1 MAAQTIAD
9 VLYRGDKAGV
19 VYWDADRRVAV
30 FQYTPEFIRRGIE
43 LAPLKM
49 PLRKA
54 PYQFPNLHESFSGL
68 PGLLAD
74 CLPDTYGNALIDD
87 WLRSQNRSIEDFSP
101 VDRLCYMGSRGM
113 GALEFRPVLREM
125 SSVAEQVDVGHL
137 VKLAAT
143 VLAQRESMSV
153 GLDASGLNEILR
165 VGTSAGGA
173 RAKAVI
179 AWNRDTHEVRSGQ
192 ADVPEGFGHWLMKF
206 DGVSESFDGVQD
218 PQGYGRIEYAYSLM
232 AGEAGINMS
241 ECRLFEEG
249 GRAHFMTRRFDRPGN
264 GGKVHYASLFGLA
277 HMAYAAPGT
286 HSHAYE
292 ELFGTIVS
300 LGLDPANRLEA
311 FRRMVFNVLACNRD
325 DHSKNFGFL
334 LPELGR
340 WELAPAF
347 DMTYAHNPQ
356 PGKWTAN
363 QQMSVLGKR
372 SGITLG
378 TMLSAARNCDV
389 ATLPKLKTAAGKVA
403 AALRSWERHAD
414 VAGVDGQQA
423 LMIKSAITQQ
433 IQPSG
438 L

>member
-19 VYWDADRRVAV
+19 VYWDEDRRVAV
-30 FQYTPEFIRRGIE
+30 FQYTPEFVRRGIE
-43 LAPLKM
+43 LAPVKM

-54 PYQFPNLHESFSGL
+54 PYQFPDLHESFSGL

-74 CLPDTYGNALIDD
+74 CLPDTYGNTLIDD
-87 WLRSQNRSIEDFSP
+87 WLRSQNRVIKEFSP
-101 VDRLCYMGSRGM
+101 VDRLCYMGRRGM

-137 VKLAAT
+137 VELAAT
-143 VLAQRESMSV
+143 VLAQRKDLFV
-153 GLDASGLNEILR
+153 GLDESGLNEILR

-179 AWNRDTHEVRSGQ
+179 AWNRESNEVRSGQ
-192 ADVPEGFGHWLMKF
+192 ADVPAGFEHWLMKF
-206 DGVSESFDGVQD
+206 DGVAESFDGVQD

-232 AGEAGINMS
+232 ASEAGINMS

-249 GRAHFMTRRFDRPGN
+249 GRAHFMTRRFDRLEN
-264 GGKVHYASLFGLA
+264 GVKVHYASLFGLA
-277 HMAYAAPGT
+277 HMAYSAPGT
-286 HSHAYE
+286 HAHAYE
-292 ELFGTIVS
+292 DLFEALLSLELA
-300 LGLDPANRLEA
+300 PASRLEA

-334 LPELGR
+334 LPEQGG

-347 DMTYAHNPQ
+347 DVTYAHNPQ

-372 SGITLG
+372 SGITLD
-378 TMLSAARNCDV
+378 TMLSAARNCDA
-389 ATLPKLKTAAGKVA
+389 ATLPKLKTAAGQVA
-403 AALRSWERHAD
+403 AALRNWERHAEA
-414 VAGVDGQQA
+414 AGVDEQQT
-423 LMIKSAITQQ
+423 LMVKNAITQQ
-433 IQPSG
+433 LQVSG